1 MPGLDPGIHTAVPLA
16 PSEWDCLM
24 DCRVKPTPREVGND
38 EREGGFGPDR
48 DDSADRVL
56 RSQTWNSASS
66 YRCEAALTLLRV
78 LLALLC
84 LAPGL
89 AFAAEPSFP
98 ALTGRV
104 VDQANLLDAA
114 AKARIEGKLAAL
126 EQKTGDQLVVVTL
139 TSLQGYDIA
148 DYGYRLGRAWGIGQK
163 GKNNG
168 VLLIVAPNERKAR
181 IEVGYGLEGT
191 LTDALTRVILDQGV
205 FPAFRGGDYA
215 KGIERGVDDI
225 VKVLTGDAAEVAAR
239 GPTARPEADD
249 PIASIVAAIVIIFV
263 LVIILSSLF
272 GGGRRGRRGYTPV
285 IFPGGFGGGWGSSG
299 GASDGGFSDGGFSG
313 GGGSFGGGGSSGSW

>member
-1 MPGLDPGIHTAVPLA
+1 MA
-16 PSEWDCLM
+16 
-24 DCRVKPTPREVGND
+24 
-38 EREGGFGPDR
+38 
-48 DDSADRVL
+48 
-56 RSQTWNSASS
+56 
-66 YRCEAALTLLRV
+66 LLRV

-114 AKARIEGKLAAL
+114 ATDRIERKLQAL
-126 EQKTGDQLVVVTL
+126 ERKSGDQLVVVTL
-139 TSLQGYDIA
+139 ASLQGYDIA
-148 DYGYRLGRAWGIGQK
+148 DYGYRLGRAWGIGQR
-163 GKNNG
+163 GRNNG

-191 LTDALTRVILDQGV
+191 LTDALTRVILDQAV
-205 FPAFRGGDYA
+205 FPAFRSGDYT

-239 GPTARPEADD
+239 GPKARPEADD
-249 PIASIVAAIVIIFV
+249 PMADVIAWIIILIV
-263 LVIILSSLF
+263 LVIVF
-272 GGGRRGRRGYTPV
+272 RAVFGGRRRHVRRRGGPIV
-285 IFPGGFGGGWGSSG
+285 IFPGGWGGGGGGGGWSSGGSSG
-299 GASDGGFSDGGFSG
+299 GGFSG